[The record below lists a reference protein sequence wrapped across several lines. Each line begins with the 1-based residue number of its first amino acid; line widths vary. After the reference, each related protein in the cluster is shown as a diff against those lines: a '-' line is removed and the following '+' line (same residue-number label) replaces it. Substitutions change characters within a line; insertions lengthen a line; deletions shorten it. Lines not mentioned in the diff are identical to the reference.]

1 MFTKEERLFIWK
13 KVYEEIERLED
24 GNYICVMLRNI
35 VFKFF
40 STPKKIESFYG
51 LYLDKMVKTYFP
63 ELEEKISMATEPEE
77 TRTFYGWFGCLSPET
92 KEVRLN
98 IVKDIIKELE

>member
-63 ELEEKISMATEPEE
+63 ELEEKKSMATEPEGKWSI
-77 TRTFYGWFGCLSPET
+77 YLS
-92 KEVRLN
+92 L
-98 IVKDIIKELE
+98 IHI

>member
-13 KVYEEIERLED
+13 KVYENIERLED
-24 GNYICVMLRNI
+24 GDYICVMLRNI

-63 ELEEKISMATEPEE
+63 ELEEKKSMATEPEE
-77 TRTFYGWFGCLSPET
+77 EWRRHGWFGCISPET

-98 IVKDIIKELE
+98 IIKDIIKELE

>member
-13 KVYEEIERLED
+13 KVYENIERLED

-63 ELEEKISMATEPEE
+63 ELEEKKVWLQNQKKNGGYMDGLAVLVQK
-77 TRTFYGWFGCLSPET
+77 R
-92 KEVRLN
+92 RR
-98 IVKDIIKELE
+98 

>member
-13 KVYEEIERLED
+13 KVYEMIDRLED

-77 TRTFYGWFGCLSPET
+77 TRTFYGWFGCISPET

>member
-51 LYLDKMVKTYFP
+51 LYLDKMVKH
-63 ELEEKISMATEPEE
+63 ISRNWRKRKVWLQNQKKNGGYMDGLAV
-77 TRTFYGWFGCLSPET
+77 L
-92 KEVRLN
+92 VR
-98 IVKDIIKELE
+98 KRRR